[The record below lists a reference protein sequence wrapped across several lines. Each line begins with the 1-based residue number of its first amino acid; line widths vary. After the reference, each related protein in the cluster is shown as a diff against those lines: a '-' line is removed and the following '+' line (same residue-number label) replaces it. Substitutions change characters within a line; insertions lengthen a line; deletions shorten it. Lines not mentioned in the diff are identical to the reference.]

1 MCEVTLQPIAL
12 KLGRSDAQAI
22 AISLATPHVTPAAL
36 GTLALPADLDPTVGV
51 VLYGRAPIW
60 LYSYLVNR
68 LAAFPWVACCDLRCR
83 AAIVVSSQVADP
95 VPGDRIAV
103 TVRKTPGPAVLI
115 GGPPNSGKSVLANAL
130 RLTLTEAVPQRS
142 HYLFRANWDGEGN
155 HTFETPDLTLAEQ
168 LRSHH
173 NRRLHH
179 QQDAPDLIQQFFLD
193 RGQELFNIRQMV
205 DLTLVDV
212 GGVPDIVKL
221 PVIEQC
227 THYLIISNDLQK
239 VQSWRELCDQFCTC
253 PLEPLALIHS
263 VLANHVAVIQ
273 EQPLLVLIA
282 GPWQRGRH
290 PEIPDVMRSRLLSL
304 FD

>member
-103 TVRKTPGPAVLI
+103 TVRETPGPAVLI

-130 RLTLTEAVPQRS
+130 RLTLTKAAPQRS

-179 QQDAPDLIQQFFLD
+179 QQDAPDLIQQFFQD

-263 VLANHVAVIQ
+263 VLANHIAVIQ

>member
-12 KLGRSDAQAI
+12 NLGRSDAQAI
-22 AISLATPHVTPAAL
+22 AISLATPYVTPAAL
-36 GTLALPADLDPTVGV
+36 GTLTLPADLDPTIGV
-51 VLYGRAPIW
+51 VLYGRAPVW
-60 LYSYLVNR
+60 LYGHLIDR

-103 TVRKTPGPAVLI
+103 TVRETPGPAVLI

-130 RLTLTEAVPQRS
+130 RLALTEAVPQRS

-155 HTFETPDLTLAEQ
+155 HTFETPDLALADQ

-179 QQDAPDLIQQFFLD
+179 QEDAPGLIERFFRD
-193 RGQELFNIRQMV
+193 RAQELHNIRQMV

-212 GGVPDIVKL
+212 GGVPDIIKL
-221 PVIEQC
+221 PVVEQC
-227 THYLIISNDLQK
+227 THYLIISNDLAKIQK
-239 VQSWRELCDQFCTC
+239 WHDLCDSFCGQ
-253 PLEPLALIHS
+253 PLEPLAVIHS
-263 VLANHVAVIQ
+263 VLANHMAVVQ
-273 EQPLLVLIA
+273 EEPLLALIA
-282 GPWQRGRH
+282 GPWQRGT
-290 PEIPDVMRSRLLSL
+290 PPDIPDIMRDRLLSL
-304 FD
+304 LD